1 MRLCYIL
8 ECMAKKVCGSS
19 KITSEFKQWL
29 EKSLDEDAE
38 ILDELALWT
47 DKFLKENKQALK
59 KLTNL

>member
-1 MRLCYIL
+1 
-8 ECMAKKVCGSS
+8 
-19 KITSEFKQWL
+19 L